1 MTDADFKSIAATV
14 ARGFVIGAADV
25 VPGVS
30 GGTMAVVLGIYQRLI
45 NAIRAFDLALIRHLL
60 SARFAQAGR
69 HVDLSF
75 ILPLA
80 VGIFAALMFF
90 TRVVSLPE
98 LIRTH
103 PQAIYG
109 LFFGL
114 IASSVVILFRSF
126 KGLSLTDAVAL
137 SLGILLGFALVNL
150 VPAETPEAS
159 WFVFLSGAL
168 AICAMILPGI
178 SGSFILLILQ
188 KYAYIFDAIGR
199 LDFTVLLPFALGAV
213 TGLLLFSRVVAYLL
227 RRFYRLSVNAII
239 GLLIGSLWLIWP
251 FQIRVEVVVDGGE
264 PIMRS
269 TPYLPQALSADVIVA
284 VLLAATGAAA
294 VLALHRIAAGRGLP
308 DHV

>member
-1 MTDADFKSIAATV
+1 MIEAGARFFAATF
-14 ARGFVIGAADV
+14 ARGFVMGAADV

-45 NAIRAFDLALIRHLL
+45 NAIRAFDLDLVRHLTN
-60 SARFAQAGR
+60 ARFAQAAK
-69 HVDLSF
+69 HVDLAF
-75 ILPLA
+75 LLPLG

-103 PQAIYG
+103 PEAVYG

-114 IASSVVILFRSF
+114 IAASVVILFRSF
-126 KGLSLTDAVAL
+126 KGFSGTDALAL
-137 SLGILLGFALVNL
+137 CLGILGGLALVNL
-150 VPAETPEAS
+150 VPTQTPETS
-159 WFVFLSGAL
+159 WFVFLTGAV

-199 LDFTVLLPFALGAV
+199 LDLSVLLPFALGAI
-213 TGLLLFSRVVAYLL
+213 TGLLLFTRLLAYLL

-251 FQIRVEVVVDGGE
+251 FQIRIEVTVDGGD
-264 PIMRS
+264 PLVRS
-269 TPYLPQALSADVIVA
+269 TPYLPHSLSTEVIISM
-284 VLLAATGAAA
+284 LLAAIGTAA
-294 VLALHRIAAGRGLP
+294 VLALHRVASARGLP
-308 DHV
+308 DHI

>member
-1 MTDADFKSIAATV
+1 MIEAGAKSIAATI
-14 ARGFVIGAADV
+14 ARGFVMGAADV

-45 NAIRAFDLALIRHLL
+45 NAIRAFDLKLVRHLVDG
-60 SARFAQAGR
+60 RFAQAAR
-69 HVDLSF
+69 HVELDFL
-75 ILPLA
+75 LPLCI
-80 VGIFAALMFF
+80 GIFAALMFF

-98 LIRTH
+98 LIHTE
-103 PQAIYG
+103 PEAVYG

-114 IASSVVILFRSF
+114 IAASVVILFRSF
-126 KGLSLTDAVAL
+126 KGFSGTDAAAL
-137 SLGILLGFALVNL
+137 SLGILAGFVLVNL
-150 VPAETPEAS
+150 VPAQTPESS
-159 WFVFLSGAL
+159 WFIFLSGAV

-199 LDFTVLLPFALGAV
+199 LDSSVLLPFALGAI
-213 TGLLLFSRVVAYLL
+213 TGLLLFSRLLAYML
-227 RRFYRLSVNAII
+227 RRFYRSSVNAII

-251 FQIRVEVVVDGGE
+251 FQIRIEVTIDGGE

-269 TPYLPQALSADVIVA
+269 TPYFPDALNAEVMVA
-284 VLLAATGAAA
+284 VLLAATGVAA
-294 VLALHRIAAGRGLP
+294 VLALHRAAAARGLP